1 MVQWVTVF
9 STMPDN
15 LSSIPRTHIV
25 GPLTSVRIPWNKDAP
40 THTHTIKVKKK
51 ERESHKTISIG
62 KTH

>member
-40 THTHTIKVKKK
+40 PPIIVGKKK
-51 ERESHKTISIG
+51 RESHKTISIG